1 MPLPP
6 DEFRAVM
13 PDISNLGQLLS
24 GPSGIQEL
32 MDDLG
37 EAFSVSPDMRML
49 GGGNPAAIPQMQAL
63 WRDRMRELLEDS
75 GKLDRA
81 LLNYDPPA
89 GNPVFREVFAAFL
102 RRECG
107 WIVTAENVCVLPSS
121 QTAFFLLF
129 NLLAGECQ
137 GGKKRILLPLVPE
150 YIGYANQG
158 SCADFFTACLPR
170 IEERGPHE
178 FKYHIDFEKLRIT
191 PDIAGLCVSCPTNP
205 TGNVISAEEFARLK
219 ELAARHGI
227 PLIIDNAYGHPF
239 PGVTYTGFRPQWD
252 EGMIFSISMSKIGL
266 PGARTSMIVAAPRI
280 VKALSNMNAVVSLAN
295 GNLGQSILLPLL
307 ADDTLVRLSREV
319 IAPYYRHRSDHAL
332 GVLQSELGDKIPW
345 AVHSREGAF
354 FLWLW
359 LRDLPIPAAE
369 LYQRLKKKKALV
381 IPGHYFAFGLDKPW
395 PHADQCLRL
404 TFSQPEHIVREG
416 LEILAGEVKAVFS
429 NA

>member
-1 MPLPP
+1 MPGY
-6 DEFRAVM
+6 
-13 PDISNLGQLLS
+13 SNIGNLLS

-37 EAFSVSPDMRML
+37 EAFSIAPDLRML
-49 GGGNPAAIPQMQAL
+49 GGGQPAAIPQMQAL

-89 GNPVFREVFAAFL
+89 GNPVFREAFAAFL
-102 RRECG
+102 KRECG
-107 WIVTAENVCVLPSS
+107 WNVTRENICVLPSS

-129 NLLAGECQ
+129 NLLAGESS
-137 GGKKRILLPLVPE
+137 GGGKRILLPLLPE

-158 SCADFFTACLPR
+158 CCRGFFTACLPR
-170 IEERGPHE
+170 IEEGAAHE
-178 FKYHIDFEKLRIT
+178 FKYHVDFDRLRIT
-191 PDIAGLCVSCPTNP
+191 PDIAGVCVSCPTNP
-205 TGNVISAEEFARLK
+205 TGNVISAEEFARLR

-239 PGVTYTGFRPQWD
+239 PGVIYTGFRPHWD
-252 EGMIFSISMSKIGL
+252 EGMIFSISMSKVGL
-266 PGARTSMIVAAPRI
+266 PGVRTSMIVAAPPI
-280 VKALSNMNAVVSLAN
+280 VKALSNMNAIVSLAN
-295 GNLGQSILLPLL
+295 GNLGQAVLLPLL

-319 IAPYYRHRSDHAL
+319 IAPFYRHRSDHAF
-332 GVLQSELGDKIPW
+332 GVLQHELGDKVPW
-345 AVHSREGAF
+345 SAHSRDGAF

-359 LRDLPIPAAE
+359 LKELPITASE
-369 LYQRLKKKKALV
+369 LYQRLKKKKVLV
-381 IPGHYFAFGLDKPW
+381 IPGHYFAFGLDGPW

-416 LEILAGEVKAVFS
+416 LEILAEEVKAVFA
-429 NA
+429 NR